1 MGTSGNLG
9 DDATVTGENV
19 YLRGDDVAQNVSAI
33 LDDGGTGVI
42 ATALDSQNFH
52 EYIISY
58 LLTFRMCTYIIKCK

>member
-1 MGTSGNLG
+1 MRAGGDLG
-9 DDATVTGENV
+9 DDATVGSKNV
-19 YLRGDDVAQNVSAI
+19 YLGGDDVAQNMSAI
-33 LDDGGTGVI
+33 FDDGGTGVI